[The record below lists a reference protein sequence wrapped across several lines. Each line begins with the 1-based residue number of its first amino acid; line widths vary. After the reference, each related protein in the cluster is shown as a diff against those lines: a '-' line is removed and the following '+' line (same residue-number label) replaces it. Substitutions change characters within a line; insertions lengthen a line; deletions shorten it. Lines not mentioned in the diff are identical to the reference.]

1 LFTKGEHIEKVSK
14 IRSDSAVE
22 SGASHDGASSG
33 ARMNKTDLGQLAM
46 LIRQKHDELLAHWRG
61 EVRLLAIAEH
71 LDVPTLDDHIPD
83 LLEELAC
90 ELEAACDETLIEAH
104 LKENPVIHGLD
115 RLRIGFDVEE
125 VVTEY
130 NVLRDAI
137 QTLAERHGIGL
148 QGWAARIVN
157 RVLDG
162 AIGLAVKTY
171 ATQKALEV
179 QQRREEHLSFVV
191 HDLKSPLAAMSL
203 AASVL
208 ERKLP
213 DAVKDEEAVMVLNT
227 IHRNAKR
234 LNALILKVLHEEANL
249 DTITS
254 LQLQRREVD
263 LWPLV
268 EGLVDD
274 LQPLAQ
280 NSGTRIANTIPKD
293 LIVFADAH
301 LLSQVFQNL
310 LSNAIEYTPS
320 GIITIG
326 ATTQSASHV
335 VECWVIDDGAGIPE
349 DRIDKVFERLE
360 TDPQK
365 HGGTGL
371 GLAIVKEVVEA
382 HGGQVTVETKLEE
395 GTTFRFTLP
404 GKAPLSEETH

>member
-1 LFTKGEHIEKVSK
+1 MSEKISK
-14 IRSDSAVE
+14 ARAPVLPAEI
-22 SGASHDGASSG
+22 GASHDRGSSG
-33 ARMNKTDLGQLAM
+33 ARMNKTDLGQMAT
-46 LIRQKHDELLAHWRG
+46 LIRQKHHELLAYWRA
-61 EVRLLAIAEH
+61 EVRLLPIAEH
-71 LDVPTLDDHIPD
+71 LDAPTLNDHIPD
-83 LLEELAC
+83 LLDELAC

-137 QTLAERHGIGL
+137 QTLAERHGISL

-157 RVLDG
+157 RVLDR

-191 HDLKSPLAAMSL
+191 HDLKSPLAAMSM

-213 DAVKDEEAVMVLNT
+213 DGVKDEEAVMVLNS

-234 LNALILKVLHEEANL
+234 LNALIVKVLHEEANL

-268 EGLVDD
+268 EALVED
-274 LQPLAQ
+274 LQPLTQ
-280 NSGTRIANTIPKD
+280 DSGTRIANTIPKD
-293 LIVFADAH
+293 LVVFADAH
-301 LLSQVFQNL
+301 LLSQAFQNL
-310 LSNAIEYTPS
+310 LSNAIAYTPN
-320 GIITIG
+320 GMITIG
-326 ATTQSASHV
+326 ATTQSTDDI

-360 TDPQK
+360 TDPDK
-365 HGGTGL
+365 EGGTGL

-382 HGGQVTVETKLEE
+382 HGGQVTVESKLKE

-404 GKAPLSEETH
+404 GNLP

>member
-1 LFTKGEHIEKVSK
+1 MRSFLKSQ
-14 IRSDSAVE
+14 RSDLAGE
-22 SGASHDGASSG
+22 SGASHDGALSV
-33 ARMNKTDLGQLAM
+33 ARMNKTDLGQLAT
-46 LIRQKHDELLAHWRG
+46 LIRQKHDELLAHWRQ
-61 EVRLLAIAEH
+61 EVRLLPIAEH
-71 LDVPTLDDHIPD
+71 LDAPTLNNHIPD

-104 LKENPVIHGLD
+104 LKENPIIHGLD

-148 QGWAARIVN
+148 QGSAARIVN
-157 RVLDG
+157 RVLDR

-179 QQRREEHLSFVV
+179 QQRREEHLTFVV
-191 HDLKSPLAAMSL
+191 HDLKSPLNAMWMATSL
-203 AASVL
+203 L
-208 ERKLP
+208 KRKFP
-213 DAVKDEEAVMVLNT
+213 DEVKDEEAVLMLNT
-227 IHRNAKR
+227 IHRNAER
-234 LNALILKVLHEEANL
+234 LNALIGKVLHEEANL

-268 EGLVDD
+268 EALIND

-280 NSGTRIANTIPKD
+280 NSDTSITNTIPKD
-293 LIVFADAH
+293 LIVIADAH

-310 LSNAIEYTPS
+310 LSNAIEYTP
-320 GIITIG
+320 GGKIMIG
-326 ATTQSASHV
+326 ARRESANDV

-349 DRIDKVFERLE
+349 ERIDHVFERLE
-360 TDPQK
+360 TDPEK
-365 HGGTGL
+365 AGGTGL

-382 HGGQVTVETKLEE
+382 HGGQVTVESKLKE

-404 GKAPLSEETH
+404 GKAPLSEEAH